1 MFFKTSG
8 YEEKFGAGTLDG
20 VAMHEAAKNYRTV
33 RVTSDNFS
41 ETVLTSSSIFVDTN
55 QTLKVSSSWL
65 FNAGILKK
73 NKSKLEFYEAVRRQ
87 WGYWFTNY
95 DLILEYK
102 QPNGNWSEIKRVET
116 VNSNDELIEYKAI
129 KSGLYRYVI
138 KKISSF
144 NFRNNIDDLIAVTH
158 VVRDE

>member
-1 MFFKTSG
+1 MN
-8 YEEKFGAGTLDG
+8 
-20 VAMHEAAKNYRTV
+20 EAFKNYRTV
-33 RVTSDNFS
+33 RVTSDNF
-41 ETVLTSSSIFVDTN
+41 N
-55 QTLKVSSSWL
+55 QTLKISSLLL
-65 FNAGILKK
+65 FNAGVLKK
-73 NKSKLEFYEAVRRQ
+73 NKSTLEFCEAFRRQ
-87 WGYWFTNY
+87 DGNWFTNY